1 MSRGAS
7 IGCAVCSSPSAPG
20 RADPT
25 ATLPVSLPLHMSIS
39 TTSQPTYRDLLRVRG
54 LPRLVGAALLGRIA
68 GQMAS
73 VALVLYALER
83 FHSPSIA
90 GIAVFA
96 SAFPGIAMS
105 PLAGAILDRSG
116 RIKLI
121 MLDYSIAA
129 AAMALIVVLGATGV
143 LSAGLLIGV
152 AVLSSFTNPL
162 SSAGT
167 RTLFPMLVPRHL
179 WDRANAIDS
188 TGYVVA
194 AVVGAPLAGVIAGV
208 VGRPA
213 ALAATA
219 AAYAAAALS
228 LVRMSPLPL
237 PQQPPSGRHVVHDA
251 WEGLAY
257 VARNPSLRGLAVS
270 LSVSNLGSGL
280 LIVAL
285 PVLVL
290 DRLHQNAAVVGV
302 LWALSAVSG
311 GVAALV
317 TGQIGSQG
325 RERRLVLIG
334 LLGVG
339 AALAGMAALPDLAG
353 VAVAMVVYGAAGG
366 LIDIGMFSMRQR
378 RTDPAWF
385 GRAFAISMSLNWMGS
400 PIGSAVAGPLIGA
413 GLGIALVAGAG
424 FTFAAAAAAALMIPA
439 LAGAAR
445 TLGVVGDAPRPG

>member
-1 MSRGAS
+1 MSTDTTR
-7 IGCAVCSSPSAPG
+7 
-20 RADPT
+20 
-25 ATLPVSLPLHMSIS
+25 PL
-39 TTSQPTYRDLLRVRG
+39 TYRSLLDVRG

-68 GQMAS
+68 GQMGS
-73 VALVLYALER
+73 VALVLFALQR
-83 FHSPSIA
+83 FHSPAIA
-90 GIAVFA
+90 GVTVFA
-96 SAFPGIAMS
+96 SAFPGIAVS

-129 AAMALIVVLGATGV
+129 LAMALIVVLGATGV
-143 LSAGLLIGV
+143 LSAGLLVGV

-167 RTLFPMLVPRHL
+167 RTLFPMLVPPHL

-188 TGYVVA
+188 VGYVVA
-194 AVVGAPLAGVIAGV
+194 AVVGAPLAGVIAGL

-228 LVRMSPLPL
+228 LVGMPRLPL
-237 PQQPPSGRHVVHDA
+237 PHPRPSDHHVVRDA

-270 LSVSNLGSGL
+270 LSVSNLASGL
-280 LIVAL
+280 LIVGL

-290 DRLHQNAAVVGV
+290 DHLHQNAAVVGL
-302 LWALSAVSG
+302 LWALSAISG
-311 GVAALV
+311 GVSALV
-317 TGQIGSQG
+317 AGQRGSQG
-325 RERRLVLIG
+325 RERRLILAG
-334 LLGVG
+334 LLAV
-339 AALAGMAALPDLAG
+339 G
-353 VAVAMVVYGAAGG
+353 VAVAALATVPGLAAVVAAMLVYGAGGG

-385 GRAFAISMSLNWMGS
+385 GRAFAVSMSLNWMGS
-400 PIGSAVAGPLIGA
+400 PIGSAIAGPLIGA
-413 GLGIALVAGAG
+413 GLGIALAAGAG
-424 FTFAAAAAAALMIPA
+424 FSFAAALFAALMIPVIA
-439 LAGAAR
+439 AVARPLEMAGE
-445 TLGVVGDAPRPG
+445 APRPG

>member
-1 MSRGAS
+1 MSVGT
-7 IGCAVCSSPSAPG
+7 
-20 RADPT
+20 T
-25 ATLPVSLPLHMSIS
+25 A
-39 TTSQPTYRDLLRVRG
+39 QPTYRSLLQVRG

-73 VALVLYALER
+73 VALVLFALER
-83 FHSPSIA
+83 FHSPAIA
-90 GIAVFA
+90 GITVFA

-219 AAYAAAALS
+219 AVYAGAALS

-237 PQQPPSGRHVVHDA
+237 PQRPPSERHVVREA

-270 LSVSNLGSGL
+270 LSVSNLGSGV

-290 DRLHQNAAVVGV
+290 DHLHQNAAVVGL

-317 TGQIGSQG
+317 TGQRGSLG

-339 AALAGMAALPDLAG
+339 AALAAMAVLPDLAG
-353 VAVAMVVYGAAGG
+353 VAVAMLVYGAAGG

-378 RTDPAWF
+378 RTDAAWF

-400 PIGSAVAGPLIGA
+400 PIGSAVAGPLIGV
-413 GLGIALVAGAG
+413 GVGISLVAGAG
-424 FTFAAAAAAALMIPA
+424 FAFAAAAAAALMIPA
-439 LAGAAR
+439 LAVAAR
-445 TLGVVGDAPRPG
+445 TLGVVGEAPRRG

>member
-1 MSRGAS
+1 
-7 IGCAVCSSPSAPG
+7 
-20 RADPT
+20 
-25 ATLPVSLPLHMSIS
+25 
-39 TTSQPTYRDLLRVRG
+39 
-54 LPRLVGAALLGRIA
+54 
-68 GQMAS
+68 MAS
-73 VALVLYALER
+73 VALVLFALER
-83 FHSPSIA
+83 FHSPAIA
-90 GIAVFA
+90 GVTVFA
-96 SAFPGIAMS
+96 SAFPGVAMS

-188 TGYVVA
+188 SGYVVA

-219 AAYAAAALS
+219 AVYAAAALS

-237 PQQPPSGRHVVHDA
+237 PQRPQSGRHVLREA

-270 LSVSNLGSGL
+270 LSVSNLGSGV

-290 DRLHQNAAVVGV
+290 DHLHQNAAVVGL

-317 TGQIGSQG
+317 TGQRGSQG

-334 LLGVG
+334 LLAVGVG
-339 AALAGMAALPDLAG
+339 AGARWRRSPTSAG
-353 VAVAMVVYGAAGG
+353 VAVAMLVYGAAGG

-413 GLGIALVAGAG
+413 GSRHLPGGGRGLRLRRGAG
-424 FTFAAAAAAALMIPA
+424 RRA
-439 LAGAAR
+439 
-445 TLGVVGDAPRPG
+445 DDPRPRRRGPHASGWSARRLARAESPTRRGRWSAMIA